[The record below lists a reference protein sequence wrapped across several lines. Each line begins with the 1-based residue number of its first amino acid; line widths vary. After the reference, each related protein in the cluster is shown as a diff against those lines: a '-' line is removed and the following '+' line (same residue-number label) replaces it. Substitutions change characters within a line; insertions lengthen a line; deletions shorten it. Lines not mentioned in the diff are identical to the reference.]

1 MKVRVKFSKQ
11 GSLKY
16 IGHLDMLR
24 YFQKAIKRAGL
35 PIAYSEGFNPH
46 QIMTFSSPLGL
57 GMTSKAEY
65 MDIELT
71 EEVPSEEG
79 VSRLNDVM
87 VEDITVLSF
96 KYLPEKS
103 KNAMSATVAAEYKVT
118 LGDKLIDEIG
128 ADFNYNKELNK
139 FLSQKACI
147 ILKKTKKSEREID
160 ILPLIYDFSV
170 EDKIFS
176 IKCSSGS
183 NDNLKPEVIMEEYLR
198 FSGYDEKLDRVNLK
212 IERTELYTG
221 DTDNLI
227 SLDDI
232 GINKQ

>member
-57 GMTSKAEY
+57 GMTSNAEY

-71 EEVPSEEG
+71 EEIPSEEG

-87 VEDITVLSF
+87 VEDIKVLSF
-96 KYLPEKS
+96 KYLPDKA
-103 KNAMSATVAAEYKVT
+103 KNAMSATVAAEYKVVIGED
-118 LGDKLIDEIG
+118 LQAVLPPNIYNSDKITG
-128 ADFNYNKELNK
+128 
-139 FLSQKACI
+139 FLSQKDCI
-147 ILKKTKKSEREID
+147 IIKKTKKSEKEID
-160 ILPLIYDFSV
+160 ILPLIYDFRA
-170 EDKIFS
+170 EDKTFY

-183 NDNLKPEVIMEEYLR
+183 NDNLKPEVIIEEYLR
-198 FSGYDEKLDRVNLK
+198 FSGFEEELDRVSLK

-221 DTDNLI
+221 DKDNLI
-227 SLDDI
+227 SLDEI
-232 GINKQ
+232 GSIR

>member
-11 GSLKY
+11 GSLKF

-57 GMTSKAEY
+57 GMTSTAEY

-128 ADFNYNKELNK
+128 ADFNYNKELSK

-232 GINKQ
+232 GINEQ